1 MGNGAFYKMIGY
13 CNQNQSKQKSDI
25 YIIKNLDERQHQL
38 NYINYIISKNANE
51 KEFNNIIKKSKSK
64 QSTGSGSMVKSRPI
78 FVGDNSSTI
87 NNTNISKC
95 NNTFQMN
102 NSNSN
107 IITNNLVNKNLNSN
121 ILNGTNINPVD
132 ELRHKNSIINFNK
145 YDSDLKNN
153 LIKIKTKLILS
164 GNLFQKKSIVIDK
177 YGMKNGLRQKRDGLV
192 IFGFKDKNG
201 VSNTYNSDYYFDLEK
216 FDESENNSKKKG
228 RVFEIYLSKKDKMY
242 TLYFLHSSLI
252 LYYKIHNDIFFNINK
267 DYFLILG
274 DIFLTLHVKKIKNSK
289 SKEKII
295 YIQTDFENEKQKKIA
310 FSPKDMPIKIGR
322 VNCHIEIKNPS
333 ISKLHGIIDYSN
345 DNYYYKDCNSTNG
358 STLLIRED
366 DTLKIKGEMSLKLND
381 VSFKI
386 TEVDDDNYI
395 TEENI

>member
-1 MGNGAFYKMIGY
+1 MGNGVFCKTIGY
-13 CNQNQSKQKSDI
+13 CNQDQNIPKSDI
-25 YIIKNLDERQHQL
+25 YIIKSLDESQYQL
-38 NYINYIISKNANE
+38 NYLNYIIAKNANE
-51 KEFNNIIKKSKSK
+51 KEFNNIIKKRNSK
-64 QSTGSGSMVKSRPI
+64 QSNGSRQI

-87 NNTNISKC
+87 NNGNLSI
-95 NNTFQMN
+95 NNATFQMY
-102 NSNSN
+102 NSN
-107 IITNNLVNKNLNSN
+107 IIRNNLVKKNVNRK
-121 ILNGTNINPVD
+121 ILNCVNPSD

-145 YDSDLKNN
+145 YDSYLRNN
-153 LIKIKTKLILS
+153 LIKIKTKLLFT

-177 YGMKNGLRQKRDGLV
+177 YGMKNGLRQKNDGLV

-201 VSNTYNSDYYFDLEK
+201 ASNAHHSDYYFNLEK
-216 FDESENNSKKKG
+216 TDESENNSKMTG
-228 RVFEIYLSKKDKMY
+228 RVFEIYLSKRDKMY
-242 TLYFLHSSLI
+242 TLYFLHSSSI
-252 LYYKIHNDIFFNINK
+252 LYYKINNDIFFNTDK

-289 SKEKII
+289 TKEKII
-295 YIQTDFENEKQKKIA
+295 YIQTAIENEQQKKFV

-333 ISKLHGIIDYSN
+333 ISKLHGIIDYTN
-345 DNYYYKDCNSTNG
+345 GNFYYKDCNSTNG

-366 DTLKIKGEMSLKLND
+366 DTLKIKGEMSLKLDD
-381 VSFKI
+381 VSFMI